1 MYSDHLGVTMGFEG
15 LLGND
20 RLKENLTRSL
30 SRGRSGHF
38 YLISGPEGSGKRTL
52 ARLLAAALMC
62 GAPNRPCCQC
72 AQCRK
77 VLNGNHPDFITVDDP
92 EKKTVPVDLIRQ
104 AKMDMYIQPNEGQRK
119 IYLFPRAQDMGIP
132 GQNALLKVLEEPPA
146 YGVFLL
152 LADNPQKLLTTVRS
166 RCVELSLSPL
176 PQELLRKELHSRF
189 PEVPNDTINAVYS
202 RSGGYLGQALKLL
215 SGEGSL
221 LPETEAL
228 IRAFASRDRMALA
241 QVVVPMEKWQRD
253 RLLEALLQWKTV
265 LAEALTCR
273 GGGAAVTPL
282 ARELS
287 SARGPQDL
295 LAAIR
300 QLDKCIDYA
309 QGNVSPAAIC
319 GYLLWA
325 L

>member
-1 MYSDHLGVTMGFEG
+1 MGFEG

-30 SRGRSGHF
+30 RRGRGGHF

-52 ARLLAAALMC
+52 SRLLAAALMC
-62 GAPNRPCCQC
+62 TQQNRPCCSC

-77 VLNGNHPDFITVDDP
+77 VMNGSHPDFIIVDDP

-104 AKMDMYIQPNEGQRK
+104 ARTDMYIQPNEGQRK

-132 GQNALLKVLEEPPA
+132 GQNALLKVLEEPPS

-152 LADNPQKLLTTVRS
+152 LVDNPQKLLTTIRS

-176 PQELLRKELHSRF
+176 PEELLVRELRARF
-189 PEVPNDTINAVYS
+189 PDAANDTLKAVYS
-202 RSGGYLGQALKLL
+202 RSGGYLGQALSLL
-215 SGEGSL
+215 SDDRDVL
-221 LPETEAL
+221 QETEDL
-228 IRAFASRDRMALA
+228 VRAFASKSRLGLA
-241 QVVVPMEKWQRD
+241 QVLVTMEKWKRD
-253 RLLEALLQWKTV
+253 RLLDALQQWKTV
-265 LAEALTCR
+265 FAEALACR
-273 GGGAAVTPL
+273 GGGTAVSPL

-287 SARGPQDL
+287 ASRGPDEL
-295 LAAIR
+295 LTAIG
-300 QLDKCIDYA
+300 QLDKCIEYA

-319 GYLLWA
+319 GYLIWA

>member
-1 MYSDHLGVTMGFEG
+1 MGFEG

-52 ARLLAAALMC
+52 SRLLAAALMC
-62 GAPNRPCCQC
+62 SEPNRPCGRCP
-72 AQCRK
+72 QCRK
-77 VLNGNHPDFITVDDP
+77 VMNGTHPDFITVDDP

-104 AKMDMYIQPNEGQRK
+104 ARADMYIQPNEGQRK

-152 LADNPQKLLTTVRS
+152 LADNPQRLLTTVRS
-166 RCVELSLSPL
+166 RCVELALSPL
-176 PQELLRKELHSRF
+176 PEAMILQELHARSPAVSSETL
-189 PEVPNDTINAVYS
+189 NAVYS
-202 RSGGYLGQALKLL
+202 RSGGYLGQALNLL
-215 SGEGSL
+215 SGDSE
-221 LPETEAL
+221 LPQETVDLVRSYA
-228 IRAFASRDRMALA
+228 AKSRLGLT
-241 QVVVPMEKWQRD
+241 QVLVGMEKWKRD
-253 RLLEALLQWKTV
+253 RLVATLLQWKA
-265 LAEALTCR
+265 LFAEALSCR
-273 GGGAAVTPL
+273 AGGTAVSPL

-287 SARGPQDL
+287 ASRGPDEL
-295 LAAIR
+295 LASIR
-300 QLDKCIDYA
+300 QLDKCIEYA

-319 GYLLWA
+319 GYLIWA

>member
-1 MYSDHLGVTMGFEG
+1 MGFEG

-30 SRGRSGHF
+30 GRGRGGHF

-52 ARLLAAALMC
+52 SRLLAAALMC
-62 GAPNRPCCQC
+62 TGANRPCGGC

-77 VLNGNHPDFITVDDP
+77 VMNGTHPDFITVDDP

-104 AKMDMYIQPNEGQRK
+104 ARADMYIQPNEGQRK

-176 PQELLRKELHSRF
+176 PEDLLRRELRSRF
-189 PEVPNDTINAVYS
+189 PEVQSETLTAVCS
-202 RSGGYLGQALKLL
+202 RSGGYLGQALSLL
-215 SGEGSL
+215 SGDSEM
-221 LPETEAL
+221 PQETVNL
-228 IRAFASRDRMALA
+228 VRAFASKSRLGLA
-241 QVVVPMEKWQRD
+241 QVLVSMEKWKRD
-253 RLLEALLQWKTV
+253 RLIDTLQQWEALF
-265 LAEALTCR
+265 AEALACR
-273 GGGAAVTPL
+273 GGGTAVSPL

-287 SARGPQDL
+287 ASRGAEEL

-300 QLDKCIDYA
+300 QLQKCIEYA
-309 QGNVSPAAIC
+309 QGNVFPAAIC

>member
-1 MYSDHLGVTMGFEG
+1 MGFEG

-30 SRGRSGHF
+30 SRGRGGHF

-62 GAPNRPCCQC
+62 SAPNRPCGSC

-77 VLNGNHPDFITVDDP
+77 VMNGSHLDFITVDDP

-104 AKMDMYIQPNEGQRK
+104 ARTDMYIQPNEGLRK

-132 GQNALLKVLEEPPA
+132 GQNALLKVLEEPPS

-176 PQELLRKELHSRF
+176 PEQLLRRELASRF
-189 PEVPNDTINAVYS
+189 PEVPTETLNAVYS

-215 SGEGSL
+215 SGDGAL
-221 LPETEAL
+221 LQETSDL
-228 IRAFASRDRMALA
+228 IRAFASKSRLGLA
-241 QVVVPMEKWQRD
+241 QVLVTMEKWKRD
-253 RLLEALLQWKTV
+253 RLTDALNQWKTL
-265 LAEALTCR
+265 LAEALACR
-273 GGGAAVTPL
+273 GGGAAVSPL

-287 SARGPQDL
+287 ASRGPEDL

-300 QLDKCIDYA
+300 QLDKCIEYA

-319 GYLLWA
+319 GYLIWA